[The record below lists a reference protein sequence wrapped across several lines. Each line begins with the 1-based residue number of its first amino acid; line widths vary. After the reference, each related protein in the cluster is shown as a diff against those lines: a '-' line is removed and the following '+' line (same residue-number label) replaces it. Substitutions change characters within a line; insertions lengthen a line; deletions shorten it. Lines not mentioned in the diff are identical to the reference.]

1 MNKTLTKIRKNEKG
15 FTLIELI
22 IVIAVL
28 GILAMILLPKFT
40 GFKENAVA
48 AGVLSEAKNINTA
61 VDSLLAQDSEEI
73 TVENVKDYL
82 GITGNF
88 NNDAVLTIPDKKVG
102 NFTYVKTLKGKTYTA
117 KRENGALAKDV
128 TKAAATTTKTTP

>member
-1 MNKTLTKIRKNEKG
+1 MNKTLTKAIKSEKG

-48 AGVLSEAKNINTA
+48 AGVLSEAKNVNTA

-82 GITGNF
+82 GITGDF
-88 NNDAVLTIPDKKVG
+88 NDKATLTIPDKKVG
-102 NFTYVKTLKGKTYTA
+102 DFTYVKTLKGKTYTA
-117 KRENGALAKDV
+117 KRESGTLSKDIAKAGAT
-128 TKAAATTTKTTP
+128 TKAP